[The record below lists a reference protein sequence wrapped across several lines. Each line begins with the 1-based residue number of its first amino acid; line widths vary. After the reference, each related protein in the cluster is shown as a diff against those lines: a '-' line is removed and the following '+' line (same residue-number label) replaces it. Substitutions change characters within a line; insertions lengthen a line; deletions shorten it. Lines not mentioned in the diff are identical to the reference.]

1 MARETVVLLHSSGSS
16 PRQWSAL
23 ASGLAD
29 RFPLRVAAP
38 EIEGL
43 PSLAADVARVCRDV
57 PAGPV
62 HLVGHSHGG
71 AVAIKAALSGRLD
84 VRSVTVYEPSLF
96 AFLDVP
102 EASPKVVGKA
112 IASLFHAGRAEDA
125 ARLYVDYWTRPGEF
139 DAMPAEK
146 RARMLARMGSVV
158 NCFEALI
165 GEAARPSDLA
175 ALDMPWLV
183 MSGRLSPQ
191 PAQDQCEIVAGS
203 TPRARLHHFAALG
216 HMGPVTHAPAVNAV
230 IEQFLREVLL
240 SARPAAERRA
250 A

>member
-125 ARLYVDYWTRPGEF
+125 ARLYVDYWTSPGEF
-139 DAMPAEK
+139 QRMSPEK
-146 RARMLARMGSVV
+146 RARMTARMGSVV
-158 NCFEALI
+158 NCFTALI
-165 GEAARPSDLA
+165 GDDARASDLA
-175 ALDMPWLV
+175 RLSMPWLV
-183 MSGRLSPQ
+183 MSGRRSPQ
-191 PAQDQCEIVAGS
+191 PAQDLCEIVAGS
-203 TPRARLHHFAALG
+203 LPFARLHHFAALG
-216 HMGPVTHAPAVNAV
+216 HMGPVTHAPAVNTV

-240 SARPAAERRA
+240 SARPVAERRA